1 MYNIRYN
8 NKRKVTTM
16 SAKTISIPA
25 LLVGT
30 HYRSISR
37 HDEGTIN
44 YAEKREG
51 LWYGE
56 NIEAYAIRVTPTR
69 GINDFWATIAVN
81 VAK

>member
-1 MYNIRYN
+1 MYNSYYQQT
-8 NKRKVTTM
+8 KGDTM
-16 SAKTISIPA
+16 SAKSISIPA

-30 HYRSISR
+30 HYRSITR

-56 NIEAYAIRVTPTR
+56 DIEAYAIRVTPTR

-81 VAK
+81 TAK